1 MIIASSP
8 RKLHSMGVLGI
19 NSRNINYV
27 MRYNP
32 RYLYPLVDDKLET
45 KEAALKAGINV
56 PKLYSVIKF
65 NYQLKT
71 LGDLLDTY
79 QKVAIKPAH
88 GSGGKGIMVLKGKVG
103 KLYRKPNDELVDLNT
118 IKHYISNI
126 LSGMYSISG
135 LTDKAFLEYG
145 IQFDPFFNNI
155 CFKGVP
161 DIRIVVFRGVPITAM
176 ARLPTLKSNGKA
188 NLHQGAI
195 GVGVNISTG
204 LTTYGVFSNQVTKVH
219 PDTHY
224 SIHGLEIPN
233 WQKIIEIA
241 VKCADTVGLG
251 YLGVDIVLDQTLG
264 PLMLE
269 LNARPGLSVQ
279 IANQQGLQKSLEYID
294 RLEYLPKDPQARIEL
309 GRNLAKK

>member
-1 MIIASSP
+1 MIIAHSP
-8 RKLHSMGVLGI
+8 NKLRNMGVLGI

-32 RYLYPLVDDKLET
+32 RSLYPLVDDKLET
-45 KEAALKAGINV
+45 KKVALSAGINV

-79 QKVAIKPAH
+79 QKVAIKPVH

-145 IQFDPFFNNI
+145 IQFDPFFKNI

-161 DIRIVVFRGVPITAM
+161 DIRIVVF
-176 ARLPTLKSNGKA
+176 KN
-188 NLHQGAI
+188 
-195 GVGVNISTG
+195 
-204 LTTYGVFSNQVTKVH
+204 
-219 PDTHY
+219 
-224 SIHGLEIPN
+224 
-233 WQKIIEIA
+233 
-241 VKCADTVGLG
+241 
-251 YLGVDIVLDQTLG
+251 
-264 PLMLE
+264 
-269 LNARPGLSVQ
+269 
-279 IANQQGLQKSLEYID
+279 
-294 RLEYLPKDPQARIEL
+294 RIE
-309 GRNLAKK
+309 